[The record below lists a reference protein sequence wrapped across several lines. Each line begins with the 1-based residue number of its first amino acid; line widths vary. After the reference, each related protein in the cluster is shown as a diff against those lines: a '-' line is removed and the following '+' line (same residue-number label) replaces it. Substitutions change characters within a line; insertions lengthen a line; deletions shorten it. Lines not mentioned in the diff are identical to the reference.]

1 MLAAF
6 FSFKSLKNSPEYSGI
21 KAAISSGAKY
31 VVAIPDKR
39 QIKDVENISYDKNKT
54 KLIILNS
61 MDEFD
66 ISLINKDKNL

>member
-1 MLAAF
+1 MGLEPQRCIIFEDA
-6 FSFKSLKNSPEYSGI
+6 LSGI

-31 VVAIPDKR
+31 VIAIPDPR
-39 QIKDVENISYDKNKT
+39 QKKDIENLQYDKSKT

-66 ISLINKDKNL
+66 ISLIN